1 LTRIIGPPEIG
12 GEAWDAV
19 VIAMING
26 KRNGSAMDE
35 REHAMTRM
43 AVAWVGTGG
52 EKGEA
57 VDAVQDLTEA
67 VAANAFIDVIMEAWT
82 DPKYVKFA
90 LYSQQFRAYCYRV
103 MRYTLNRTDLTHLLI
118 LALSLL
124 PPYHSHLVS
133 LSHRPR
139 FLHALQSYLAHPDA
153 SIRRLGMLVAE
164 TVSEMT
170 IPDEPESSLA
180 GKGDEIEELKAGL
193 EIDEET
199 GETRARKPRSGG
211 ARRLRFGK
219 EIWDGAGQGRDEA
232 RWLRSSVGVRDGEA
246 VLEDDPEGKV
256 WLLGWDEVVS
266 AERLPESNPASGPSV
281 RRGRTSSPKS
291 QLPAKPK
298 TQPKIVM
305 LTDEQMDDP
314 LEGYTNPSPSSS
326 RSPSP
331 TPSHLE
337 EIASDP
343 SLALDGAQKK
353 KVTRPVYVGQLAAL
367 LKERDSP
374 EHLEMALKWGESLVR
389 AKRNFG
395 TELGE

>member
-1 LTRIIGPPEIG
+1 
-12 GEAWDAV
+12 
-19 VIAMING
+19 
-26 KRNGSAMDE
+26 
-35 REHAMTRM
+35 
-43 AVAWVGTGG
+43 
-52 EKGEA
+52 
-57 VDAVQDLTEA
+57 
-67 VAANAFIDVIMEAWT
+67 
-82 DPKYVKFA
+82 
-90 LYSQQFRAYCYRV
+90 
-103 MRYTLNRTDLTHLLI
+103 
-118 LALSLL
+118 
-124 PPYHSHLVS
+124 
-133 LSHRPR
+133 
-139 FLHALQSYLAHPDA
+139 
-153 SIRRLGMLVAE
+153 MLVAE

-170 IPDEPESSLA
+170 IPDEPESSVA
-180 GKGDEIEELKAGL
+180 GKDDEIEELKAGL

-219 EIWDGAGQGRDEA
+219 EIWDGVGQGRDEA
-232 RWLRSSVGVRDGEA
+232 RWLRSIIGVRDGDA

-256 WLLGWDEVVS
+256 WLLGWDEVPKAARS
-266 AERLPESNPASGPSV
+266 PESNTTPGPSV
-281 RRGRTSSPKS
+281 QRGRTSSPKR
-291 QLPAKPK
+291 PPKPK
-298 TQPKIVM
+298 SQPKIVM

-367 LKERDSP
+367 LKERESP

-395 TELGE
+395 TELGEWTAMRI